1 MNNNRKFLYIKI
13 MSFIYKAAQIVII
26 KCITVKISTFCFFVD
41 FWHMLE
47 KTLKSMNTVKELLKE
62 QHDCSG

>member
-1 MNNNRKFLYIKI
+1 

-47 KTLKSMNTVKELLKE
+47 KTLKSMNTVKELIKE
-62 QHDCSG
+62 QHECSG